1 MMILF
6 GAAAAAVKIHDFFE
20 GETLLRDV
28 ADEVRLSG
36 QSLAELDRA
45 WASNPRRSDAI
56 ISLTSIPSR
65 LPLIVAH
72 SGTFRVLSDWL
83 GLPQQAAPVANSQPL
98 RLQQDAARGGIWFAV
113 PL

>member
-1 MMILF
+1 MLTGIMACLLVA

-36 QSLAELDRA
+36 RSLAELDRA
-45 WASNPRRSDAI
+45 WAGNPRRSDAI

-65 LPLIVAH
+65 LPLIERTLKSLMRHTAFVICCASH
-72 SGTFRVLSDWL
+72 LSF
-83 GLPQQAAPVANSQPL
+83 
-98 RLQQDAARGGIWFAV
+98 ARR
-113 PL
+113 